1 MRQGS
6 VQHPQAVATAAHS
19 WLLLWALFINLGVDE
34 DMGGRVFGRR
44 IFWGG
49 RIPESH
55 EEGKRRSRCAD
66 LCSTALAGYHQLITK
81 VERHKQ
87 ILALCPFM

>member
-19 WLLLWALFINLGVDE
+19 WLLLWALFINLGVDK
-34 DMGGRVFGRR
+34 DMGGRVFGSR
-44 IFWGG
+44 ILRGAGFLSPMK
-49 RIPESH
+49 REK
-55 EEGKRRSRCAD
+55 EEAD
-66 LCSTALAGYHQLITK
+66 LCSMALAGYHQLIIK